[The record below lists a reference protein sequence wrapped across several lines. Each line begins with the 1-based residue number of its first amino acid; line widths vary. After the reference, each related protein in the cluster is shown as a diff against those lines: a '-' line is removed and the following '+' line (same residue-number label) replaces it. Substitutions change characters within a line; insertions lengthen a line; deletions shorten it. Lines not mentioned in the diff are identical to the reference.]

1 MPEYLPEPEYE
12 HSEIVRKISKTDT
25 RIAFKGRFWRVPQA
39 FGGECL
45 AIRPLNTDGLYGVY
59 FASHHVA
66 TIDLTKP
73 KTVNYVSEQVSTM
86 SPG

>member
-1 MPEYLPEPEYE
+1 MPEHLPEPGYE
-12 HSEIVRKISKTDT
+12 HGEIVRKISKTDT

-39 FGGECL
+39 FGGERL

-59 FASHHVA
+59 FASYHVA

-86 SPG
+86 FPG

>member
-1 MPEYLPEPEYE
+1 
-12 HSEIVRKISKTDT
+12 
-25 RIAFKGRFWRVPQA
+25 
-39 FGGECL
+39 
-45 AIRPLNTDGLYGVY
+45 RPLNTDGLYGVY
-59 FASHHVA
+59 FASYHVA